1 MARKKEFDAA
11 KALHMAVDA
20 FWDSGFEKTS
30 LDDLTSRM
38 GIGRQSLYNTFGD
51 KRALYLRALDEYRVM
66 TQAATRE
73 LFDSHLGTRQC
84 FETILFGIAD
94 SPKAVLERGCMMVN
108 ANLERARNDK
118 PLERLIKRN
127 ATEVQRLFS
136 TVIRSA
142 QREGTISNGKNA
154 DELAAFIFST
164 IHGMRHVGRATAD
177 RATLRQIAA
186 VALSTL
192 D

>member
-1 MARKKEFDAA
+1 MAGKKRFDSG
-11 KALHMAVDA
+11 KALHAALNA

-30 LDDLTSRM
+30 LDDLTEKM

-51 KRALYLRALDEYRVM
+51 KRELYLRALNEYRAM
-66 TQAATRE
+66 TQAATKE
-73 LFDSHLGTRQC
+73 LFDSNLSIHEC
-84 FETILFGIAD
+84 FEKILFGIAD
-94 SPKAVLERGCMMVN
+94 SSKKVLERGCMMVN

-118 PLERLIKRN
+118 PLELLIKRN
-127 ATEVQRLFS
+127 ASEVQRLFS

-142 QREGTISNGKNA
+142 QQKGDIAPDKNA
-154 DELAAFIFST
+154 DELAAFMFST
-164 IHGMRHVGRATAD
+164 IHGMRHLGRATAN
-177 RATLRQIAA
+177 RTTLRQIAG

>member
-1 MARKKEFDAA
+1 MARNKEFDAA
-11 KALHMAVDA
+11 EALRAAVDA

-30 LDDLTSRM
+30 LEDLTSRM
-38 GIGRQSLYNTFGD
+38 GIGKQSLYDTFGD

-66 TQAATRE
+66 TQAATKE
-73 LFDSHLGTRQC
+73 LFDSDRGTREC
-84 FETILFGIAD
+84 FETILFGIAE

-108 ANLERARNDK
+108 ANLERARDDK
-118 PLERLIKRN
+118 PLEKLIKRN

-142 QREGTISNGKNA
+142 QRDGAIPADKNP
-154 DELAAFIFST
+154 DELSAFIFAT
-164 IHGMRHVGRATAD
+164 IHGMRHVGRATAS
-177 RATLRQIAA
+177 RAMLRQIAS